1 MKKTGKHKNKTKK
14 NKSIICR
21 SIKAP
26 CPLCNDILSGDL
38 IFLIK
43 HFKNIHARMPTLG
56 EANRFRA
63 FTKKDSR
70 KSNYTISF
78 FKDRREISGG
88 LPSLGKKK

>member
-1 MKKTGKHKNKTKK
+1 MKKTGNHKNKTKK

-38 IFLIK
+38 MFLIK

-63 FTKKDSR
+63 FTKKIPG
-70 KSNYTISF
+70 KVITQYH
-78 FKDRREISGG
+78 
-88 LPSLGKKK
+88 SLKTVGKLVVVYLA